1 MNITRIKAFYCSLGL
16 LIAVL
21 SSSQAQEKIYHSNIS
36 SPQVYNAGN
45 PYSYPVIKLNSG
57 EQLELH
63 FDDMDAD
70 VKMYYY
76 TFELRNA
83 DWSKSILYPF
93 DYIKGFRDVR
103 INTYRQS
110 SIALT
115 RYTHYQAVLPDKNC
129 YPSRSGNYLLKVFLN
144 GDTTKLAFTKRILVV
159 DKKVSMTGE
168 VQQPFN
174 AQRYNTDQ
182 KLRIIVQTDK
192 TINALSPQDLNVV
205 VVQNYT
211 WPTALF
217 LNRPTIFR
225 GNYFEYSDEN
235 YTAMPAGKE
244 WRWIDLRSLRLMSD
258 RMVRLEP
265 ARDKTD
271 VYLKPDGERQQQLYV
286 YYRDLNGKYVI
297 ETMENLNPLW
307 QTDYANVHFSFFPP
321 GNKPYEGKSIY
332 VFGELTNYEV
342 DERSKMVFNPEKGS
356 YEKTLFL
363 KQGFYNYTY
372 VTTTDKTQPKE
383 KFSVEN
389 TEGNYWSTE
398 NTYMILVY
406 YRPFGARADELIG
419 YTNIS
424 SLFQQSRQ

>member
-1 MNITRIKAFYCSLGL
+1 MRIDRIKTLCFFLALATAAFPAL
-16 LIAVL
+16 
-21 SSSQAQEKIYHSNIS
+21 QAQEKIYQSNIF
-36 SPQVYNAGN
+36 SPQLYVAGN
-45 PYSYPVIKLNSG
+45 PYSYPIIKLNSSD
-57 EQLELH
+57 QLELH

-93 DYIKGFRDVR
+93 DYIKGFSNAR
-103 INTYRQS
+103 ITTYRQS

-159 DKKVSMTGE
+159 DNKVSMTGE

-182 KLRIIVQTDK
+182 KLRIIVQTDSR
-192 TINALSPQDLNVV
+192 INTLSPQDLTVT
-205 VVQNYT
+205 VVQNYS
-211 WPTALF
+211 WPTALH

-225 GNYFEYSDEN
+225 GNYFEYSDES

-244 WRWIDLRSLRLMSD
+244 WRWVDMRSLRLMGD
-258 RMVRLEP
+258 RMVRLETGK
-265 ARDKTD
+265 DKTD
-271 VYLKPDGERQQQLYV
+271 IYLKPDGERQQQLYV

-297 ETMENLNPLW
+297 ETLENINPLW
-307 QTDYANVHFSFFPP
+307 QADYAYVHFSFFPP

-332 VFGELTNYEV
+332 VYGELTNYETN
-342 DERSKMVFNPEKGS
+342 DDSKMVFNPEKGA

-372 VTTTDKTQPKE
+372 LTIPDKAQTGQ
-383 KFSVEN
+383 KFSFEN
-389 TEGNYWSTE
+389 TEGNYWGTE

>member
-1 MNITRIKAFYCSLGL
+1 MHTTRIKIICFFLCLSVAAYSSLH
-16 LIAVL
+16 
-21 SSSQAQEKIYHSNIS
+21 AQEAVYHSNIL
-36 SPQVYNAGN
+36 SPQLYVAGN
-45 PYSYPVIKLNSG
+45 PYSYPVVKLNSG
-57 EQLELH
+57 DQLELH
-63 FDDMDAD
+63 FDDTDAD

-93 DYIKGFRDVR
+93 DYIKGFSNAR

-115 RYTHYQAVLPDKNC
+115 RYTHYQVVLPDKNC
-129 YPSRSGNYLLKVFLN
+129 YPSRSGNYLLKIFLN
-144 GDTTKLAFTKRILVV
+144 GDTTKLAFTKRVLVV
-159 DKKVSMTGE
+159 DNKVSMTGE

-182 KLRIIVQTDK
+182 KLRIIVQTDSR
-192 TINALSPQDLNVV
+192 INALSPQDLTVS

-211 WPTALF
+211 WPTALR

-225 GNYFEYSDEN
+225 GNYFEYSDES

-244 WRWIDLRSLRLMSD
+244 WRWIDMRSLRLMGD
-258 RMVRLEP
+258 RTVRMETG
-265 ARDKTD
+265 RDKTD

-297 ETMENLNPLW
+297 ETIENINPLW
-307 QTDYANVHFSFFPP
+307 QSDYAYVHFSFFPP

-332 VFGELTNYEV
+332 VFGELTNYETN
-342 DERSKMVFNPEKGS
+342 DNSRMVFNQEKGA

-372 VTTTDKTQPKE
+372 LTVPDKVQVGQ
-383 KFSVEN
+383 KFSFEN
-389 TEGNYWSTE
+389 TEGNYWGTE

>member
-1 MNITRIKAFYCSLGL
+1 MRIDRIKTLCFFLALATAAFPAL
-16 LIAVL
+16 
-21 SSSQAQEKIYHSNIS
+21 QAQEKIYQSNIF
-36 SPQVYNAGN
+36 SPQLYVAGN
-45 PYSYPVIKLNSG
+45 PYSYPIIKLNSSD
-57 EQLELH
+57 QLELH

-93 DYIKGFRDVR
+93 DYIKGFSNAR
-103 INTYRQS
+103 ITTYRQS

-159 DKKVSMTGE
+159 DNKVSMTGE

-182 KLRIIVQTDK
+182 KLRIIVQTDSR
-192 TINALSPQDLNVV
+192 INTLSPQDLTVM
-205 VVQNYT
+205 VVQNYS
-211 WPTALF
+211 WPTALH

-225 GNYFEYSDEN
+225 GNYFEYSDES

-244 WRWIDLRSLRLMSD
+244 WRWVDMRSLRLMGD
-258 RMVRLEP
+258 RMVRLETGK
-265 ARDKTD
+265 DKTD
-271 VYLKPDGERQQQLYV
+271 IYLKPDGERQQQLYV

-297 ETMENLNPLW
+297 ETLENINPLW
-307 QTDYANVHFSFFPP
+307 QSDYAYVHFTSFRRAISRM
-321 GNKPYEGKSIY
+321 KAK
-332 VFGELTNYEV
+332 VFMFLVELTNYETN
-342 DERSKMVFNPEKGS
+342 DDSKMVFNAEKGA

-372 VTTTDKTQPKE
+372 LTIPDKAQTGQ
-383 KFSVEN
+383 KFSFEN
-389 TEGNYWSTE
+389 TEGNYWGTE